1 MREDGVCQS
10 GAPSCLGSLLII
22 IDVARTLYK
31 LETRLPRTVGSPPS
45 PPPSLP
51 PLLLPL
57 LPTHRVRRTAP
68 ASATWNHLHAA
79 GRTNPRS
86 PGHPLPPRSPTL
98 FALQPGGRRKLLEFS
113 KSDVQDIM
121 NEGMAS
127 SRRWRRWWSS
137 NRGCLQRAGGGRGRQ
152 GSGRREIGRDGR
164 RGAAVVRRYPGKT
177 TRLGSLFCL
186 QNHPPAHSSSL
197 NYIPT

>member
-1 MREDGVCQS
+1 MWGDGVCQS

-31 LETRLPRTVGSPPS
+31 LETRLPRTVGSPPP

-51 PLLLPL
+51 PLLLL
-57 LPTHRVRRTAP
+57 LLLLLTLPHHTKRAAP
-68 ASATWNHLHAA
+68 ASATWNHLHTA
-79 GRTNPRS
+79 GRTNPLS
-86 PGHPLPPRSPTL
+86 PGHPLPPRSPPL

-127 SRRWRRWWSS
+127 SRRWRRWWSG
-137 NRGCLQRAGGGRGRQ
+137 NQGCLQRAGGGRGTAED
-152 GSGRREIGRDGR
+152 RRIGEGVT
-164 RGAAVVRRYPGKT
+164 VVRRYPGKT

-186 QNHPPAHSSSL
+186 QNHPPTHSSSL